1 MLLERRRG
9 EFDDLLRPFRDI
21 QRTIDRIFDETFR
34 NFGKSELFET
44 SFVPVMDVY
53 ETENSINLEVELP
66 GLDKND
72 IKVKV
77 EGNILTISGEK
88 KSEHEKKD
96 RSYRV
101 VERSYGK
108 FERSIMLPDTVDT
121 NKIKAKFEKGILKI
135 ELPKKEEAKEKVV
148 DVEIE

>member
-1 MLLERRRG
+1 MLLERRRR
-9 EFDDLLRPFRDI
+9 EFDDLFRPFRDI

-34 NFGKSELFET
+34 NLGREEFFET
-44 SFVPVMDVY
+44 AFVPAMDVY
-53 ETENSINLEVELP
+53 ETDNSINLEIELP

-77 EGNILTISGEK
+77 EGNVLTVSGEK
-88 KSEHEKKD
+88 KAEHEKKD
-96 RSYRV
+96 RNYRV